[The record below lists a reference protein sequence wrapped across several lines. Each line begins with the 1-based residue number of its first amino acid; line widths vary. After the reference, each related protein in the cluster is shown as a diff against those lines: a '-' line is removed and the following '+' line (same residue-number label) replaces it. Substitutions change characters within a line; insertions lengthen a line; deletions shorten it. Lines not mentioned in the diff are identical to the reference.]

1 MGLTLLSTSPIPC
14 LSDPRDVFGFRPARI
29 NWSLATV
36 SLCTCPR
43 AGELVLRAGIQLFP
57 RYNQLHLS
65 DLMANPS
72 APSSCECWLH
82 LLIRARSTA

>member
-1 MGLTLLSTSPIPC
+1 MGLTLLSTFPIPC
-14 LSDPRDVFGFRPARI
+14 LLGPRNVFGFRPARI
-29 NWSLATV
+29 NSSLATV

-65 DLMANPS
+65 GLMAKPS
-72 APSSCECWLH
+72 APSSCDCWLH